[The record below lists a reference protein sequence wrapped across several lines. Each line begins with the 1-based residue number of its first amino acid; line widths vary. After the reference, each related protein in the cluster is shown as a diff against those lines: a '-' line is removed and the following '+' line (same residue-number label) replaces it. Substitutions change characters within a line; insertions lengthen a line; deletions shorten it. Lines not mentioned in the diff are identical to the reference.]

1 MAARLF
7 RDLPVR
13 FYFLEYDSPRAG
25 GFEPLAE
32 VPDDKV
38 VVLGLIST
46 KVPALED
53 AGELERRIEA
63 ASRYVPVERLC
74 LSPQCGF
81 AGDIGGTGLRAA
93 DQAAK
98 LSLVVDIVRRVWG

>member
-1 MAARLF
+1 M
-7 RDLPVR
+7 
-13 FYFLEYDSPRAG
+13 
-25 GFEPLAE
+25 
-32 VPDDKV
+32 
-38 VVLGLIST
+38 LGLVST

-81 AGDIGGTGLRAA
+81 AGDIGGTGLSAA
-93 DQAAK
+93 EQAAK
-98 LSLVVDIVRRVWG
+98 LALVVDVAGRVWG